1 MLIDILNHGLRV
13 EEIPVL
19 MTHRE
24 TKRDLKG
31 FIHRG
36 KELIHILTVLIKK
49 SYQYKNPRNRR

>member
-24 TKRDLKG
+24 TKRDLKVL
-31 FIHRG
+31 FI
-36 KELIHILTVLIKK
+36 EE
-49 SYQYKNPRNRR
+49 KN